1 MAAVALH
8 ALPRALADHE
18 VRETVRAA
26 AEALAER
33 QGVKLIHLWIDAD
46 GLEAE
51 VEGASLVAM
60 GFAAEL
66 RTTTTR
72 WALHRGLG
80 ELWRS

>member
-1 MAAVALH
+1 MAAIALH

-18 VRETVRAA
+18 VRETVRTA

>member
-1 MAAVALH
+1 
-8 ALPRALADHE
+8 

-33 QGVKLIHLWIDAD
+33 QGVKLLHLWIDAD

-51 VEGASLVAM
+51 VEGPTLIAM

-66 RTTTTR
+66 RTTTAR
-72 WALHRGLG
+72 WAAHRGLG
-80 ELWRS
+80 ELWRG

>member
-1 MAAVALH
+1 MAAVSLH

-18 VRETVRAA
+18 VRETIRAA

-33 QGVKLIHLWIDAD
+33 HGVRLVHVWIDAD

-51 VEGASLVAM
+51 LDGPAVVAL

-66 RTTTTR
+66 RTITAQ
-72 WALHRGLG
+72 WAAHRGLD